1 MFIALSFRPTQNENY
16 HVYKWFGLSLG
27 KSNDIMI
34 LGSLK
39 PILQQLVFFDYW
51 GNFWPK
57 PINYLMKLNEF
68 FDVQYVTQVFLC
80 IDVKKMDWWIYT
92 H

>member
-1 MFIALSFRPTQNENY
+1 MIFFCVCKIIFARTKVFQKNQQLSKKMFIALSFRPTQNENY

-39 PILQQLVFFDYW
+39 PILQQLVFFDY
-51 GNFWPK
+51 
-57 PINYLMKLNEF
+57 
-68 FDVQYVTQVFLC
+68 
-80 IDVKKMDWWIYT
+80 
-92 H
+92 